1 MTVEK
6 GFRDLQSIMS
16 GSTKDKSASTSMIK
30 MKADLQLEA
39 TTCLL
44 TIASRLESAA
54 NVLEECTKLFCNNQ
68 TSRQVISKRS
78 QTVKRYILPLLWH
91 VSNSMKDII
100 ATLAP
105 IANLSYAHKRTES
118 KRMNDVVDESNTQM
132 SPDLQLVCDY
142 L

>member
-6 GFRDLQSIMS
+6 GFRDLESIMS

-44 TIASRLESAA
+44 TIASRLESAV

-68 TSRQVISKRS
+68 TSRQVILK
-78 QTVKRYILPLLWH
+78 K
-91 VSNSMKDII
+91 II
-100 ATLAP
+100 DGEEVHLTIVMA
-105 IANLSYAHKRTES
+105 R
-118 KRMNDVVDESNTQM
+118 
-132 SPDLQLVCDY
+132 LQLY
-142 L
+142 EGH